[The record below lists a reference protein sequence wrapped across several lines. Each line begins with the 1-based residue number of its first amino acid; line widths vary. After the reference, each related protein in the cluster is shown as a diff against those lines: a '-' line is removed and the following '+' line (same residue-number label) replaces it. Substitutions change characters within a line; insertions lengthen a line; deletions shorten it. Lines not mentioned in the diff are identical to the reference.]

1 MSLGRTDESLT
12 CFTASLR
19 RNPLAP
25 NSCLLAI
32 GLIEYLEK
40 NYGQSASALARMTTY
55 QVQRASTLA
64 ATCAQVGYR
73 KTSERAA
80 QEFRRLSKDI
90 PIRPNGTDGPDWK
103 EFWQRAYPYLRGGSF
118 DHLLDGIRKAGLP
131 A

>member
-32 GLIEYLEK
+32 GLIEYLER
-40 NYGQSASALARMTTY
+40 NYGQSASALARMTGY

-64 ATCAQVGYR
+64 ASCAQVNYR
-73 KTSERAA
+73 RTSERAV
-80 QEFRRLSKDI
+80 QEFQQLSMDI
-90 PIRPNGTDGPDWK
+90 PIRPNGTNGADWRA
-103 EFWQRAYPYLRGGSF
+103 FWQRAYTYLRGGSF